1 MYHLHKSLVLKI
13 LIISAPLA
21 TENKIFQ
28 NAPQSNAG
36 VGFGILA
43 HSPLHCQTAI
53 ENFPKKSILEI
64 GMFHSYTLM
73 HFLQTNCTSWAV
85 YQHHTKL
92 HQDWISVEGKRI
104 LKCIEIK
111 HLIGLIYAHSSHL
124 YFLNWKCI
132 FSSSNTKK
140 YQSMKNA

>member
-53 ENFPKKSILEI
+53 ENFPKKKYS
-64 GMFHSYTLM
+64 GDWYVP
-73 HFLQTNCTSWAV
+73 FLYIDALPPNQLYQLSSVSAPYQTAP
-85 YQHHTKL
+85 
-92 HQDWISVEGKRI
+92 
-104 LKCIEIK
+104 
-111 HLIGLIYAHSSHL
+111 GLNI
-124 YFLNWKCI
+124 C
-132 FSSSNTKK
+132 
-140 YQSMKNA
+140 